1 MCKTASGQGMEET
14 SYANPLKMDLLE
26 KVPPARLLALLGG
39 SCAVVLGLLMFAF
52 QMASGP
58 LDGPLGL
65 YGKTPVVM
73 MLLVN
78 LIFGALLLL
87 AYAGMAARERD
98 WAVLV
103 IAFSLVLI
111 VLGGIAG
118 AAGGILGLVAGIFVF
133 ARSHRM
139 LQPGAEAEAKA
150 EAAQAADA

>member
-1 MCKTASGQGMEET
+1 MWPLACAPCMDETSSYSTAS
-14 SYANPLKMDLLE
+14 PLRVDILE

-39 SCAVVLGLLMFAF
+39 SCAVVLGVLMFAF

-78 LIFGALLLL
+78 LLFGAMLLV
-87 AYAGMAARERD
+87 AYTQMASRERD

-118 AAGGILGLVAGIFVF
+118 AAGGILGLVSGVFVF
-133 ARSHRM
+133 AQKHPA
-139 LQPGAEAEAKA
+139 LGVGATSEGPLPREG
-150 EAAQAADA
+150 